1 LNSLIQQSVDCNNY
15 IIRLFPEVKW
25 AQRKDRLFV
34 TIELA
39 DFENQKIDLTPEGT
53 LKFQYVYC
61 ISFLFY
67 FYFTILH

>member
-1 LNSLIQQSVDCNNY
+1 MQKVYKTSKVTSISC
-15 IIRLFPEVKW
+15 RLFPEVKW

-53 LKFQYVYC
+53 LKFQ
-61 ISFLFY
+61 
-67 FYFTILH
+67 